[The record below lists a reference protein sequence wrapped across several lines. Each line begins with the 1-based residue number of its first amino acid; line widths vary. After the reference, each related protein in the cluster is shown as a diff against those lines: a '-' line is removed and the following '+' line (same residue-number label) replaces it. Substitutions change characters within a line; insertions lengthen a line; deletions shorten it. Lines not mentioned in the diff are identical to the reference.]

1 MAYVHLSKSRGI
13 SLDQYGKVLD
23 ELGSDPITGQL
34 LHIVGESDDAL
45 YIVDVWQSKGHADR
59 FASERLFPA
68 FARAGVRREG
78 AHEDVGLDATVTV
91 GSASKG

>member
-13 SLDQYGKVLD
+13 SVDQYSKVLD
-23 ELGSDPITGQL
+23 ELGSEPITGQL
-34 LHIVGESDDAL
+34 LHIVGESDDTL

-68 FARAGVRREG
+68 FERAGVRPETQ
-78 AHEDVGLDATVTV
+78 HENVELDARVTL
-91 GSASKG
+91 GSPLQG

>member
-1 MAYVHLSKSRGI
+1 MAYVHISKSRGT

-23 ELGSDPITGQL
+23 ELGSDPVTGQL
-34 LHIVGESDDAL
+34 LHIVGESGDTL

-68 FARAGVRREG
+68 FARAGVRPEG
-78 AHEDVGLDATVTV
+78 QHDEVELDATVTL